1 MIGLLRVIWLTP
13 SMEAL
18 LRVALWQNVRIC
30 RGAMKLK
37 LDYSARWTGVA
48 LGALVCVA
56 AAGFVGSDC
65 FTVSAQGGQ
74 EREQTLFV
82 QAPDFA
88 GAGDSIDLVWLPE
101 PLESTCVGRTTKECA
116 RIDYCIRTTNPD
128 SAQCRN
134 LGIRRADFPHYP
146 AGMQPRRMIVVTMR
160 KLTNDHGFDRL
171 KEFYRSAPSSSLNV
185 LSMDARIRARIRY
198 DDNPS
203 FEGFTLLEVLE
214 APAR

>member
-1 MIGLLRVIWLTP
+1 M
-13 SMEAL
+13 
-18 LRVALWQNVRIC
+18 
-30 RGAMKLK
+30 
-37 LDYSARWTGVA
+37 
-48 LGALVCVA
+48 CVA
-56 AAGFVGSDC
+56 AAGFLGSDC
-65 FTVSAQGGQ
+65 LTVSAQGGS

-88 GAGDSIDLVWLPE
+88 NAGDSIELIWLPE
-101 PLESTCVGRTTKECA
+101 PLVNTCLGRTIKECA

-134 LGIRRADFPHYP
+134 LGIRRADLPRYP

-185 LSMDARIRARIRY
+185 LSVDARIRARIRY